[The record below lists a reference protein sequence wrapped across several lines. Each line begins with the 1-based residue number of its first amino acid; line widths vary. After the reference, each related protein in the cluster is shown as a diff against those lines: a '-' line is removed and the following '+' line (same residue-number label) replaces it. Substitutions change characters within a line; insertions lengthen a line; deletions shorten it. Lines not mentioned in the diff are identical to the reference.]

1 MNARTATAAVYRG
14 AGPDVEITEITVAA
28 PRRGEVLVEIR
39 ASGVCGSDRH
49 VIDGEWHVPS
59 PTVMGHEGAGI
70 IVELG
75 ADVTGLAVGDH
86 VSLVWNQACQRC
98 VNCQSGKPWACT
110 DLVSNDCVMPDGTTR
125 LARGEE
131 AVYPYLAVGSM
142 SEYAV
147 VPASA
152 AIRMPSELPFE
163 IAALISCSIHT
174 GLGAVQNNARVSA
187 GESSVVVGCGGVGLS
202 IVMGL
207 RLAGAHP
214 IIAVDRNPE
223 KLALALEAGATHALL
238 ADEHTAA
245 QIQELTAGGADVAFE
260 AIGNPRTIQQL
271 PGHVRLGGR
280 AVLVGMPPED
290 APIPLD
296 VLDLCYRGI
305 TVIAS
310 NYGGGVP
317 ARDFPRYAALYL
329 DGRLPLDA
337 LVSHRISIHD
347 VNEAFR
353 VMRSG
358 ADARSVIVFEGAN
371 PATA

>member
-1 MNARTATAAVYRG
+1 MNTRTATAAVYSG
-14 AGPDVEITEITVAA
+14 TGSEIEIARVSVAA
-28 PRRGEVLVEIR
+28 PRRDEVLVEMR

-49 VIDGEWHVPS
+49 VVDGEWHVPA
-59 PTVMGHEGAGI
+59 PTVMGHEGAGVV
-70 IVELG
+70 VELG
-75 ADVTGLAVGDH
+75 ENVTGLAVGDH
-86 VSLVWNQACQRC
+86 VSIVWNQACLRC

-110 DLVSNDCVMPDGTTR
+110 DLVSNDCVMPDGTSR
-125 LARGEE
+125 FSRDEQP
-131 AVYPYLAVGSM
+131 VFPYLAVGSM

-174 GLGAVQNNARVSA
+174 GLGAVQNNARVTA
-187 GESSVVVGCGGVGLS
+187 GESAVVVGCGGVGLS

-214 IIAVDRNPE
+214 IIAVDRNPD
-223 KLALALEAGATHALL
+223 KLALAIEAGATHALP

-245 QIQELTAGGADVAFE
+245 RIQELTRGGADVAFE
-260 AIGNPRTIQQL
+260 AIGNPRTIQEL

-347 VNEAFR
+347 VNEAFQ

-358 ADARSVIVFEGAN
+358 TDARSVIIFAGTDT
-371 PATA
+371 ATP